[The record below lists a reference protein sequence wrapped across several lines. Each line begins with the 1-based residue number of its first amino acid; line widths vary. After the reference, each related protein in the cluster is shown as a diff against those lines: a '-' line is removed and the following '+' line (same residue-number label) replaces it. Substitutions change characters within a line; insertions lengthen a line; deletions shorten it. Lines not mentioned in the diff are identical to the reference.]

1 MNSVVAVVVTYNRK
15 DMLTEC
21 LQALKAQS
29 KPCDVI
35 VVDNCSTDGTREM
48 MAELVKTD
56 KRLTLFCME
65 KNEGGAGGFYAGM
78 KLAAERGY
86 GYVWLMDDDTFAKP
100 DALEQL
106 LMADEQLQGNYGWL
120 SSVVLW
126 KDGRECKMN
135 RQKLKKS
142 YYDYAEY
149 LKYGIV
155 QAEQATFVSL
165 FVPMKTIKKVGLPIR
180 QFFIW
185 GDDIEYTR
193 RITVR
198 NELPGFI
205 AGQSQVIHAMKQNGG
220 SCIATDHVERITR
233 YNYAFRN
240 ENYLYRKEGLK
251 GFLYYTAKCGLNFCR
266 IWVKAKD
273 HRCTR
278 SWIILKNYVMG
289 LFFNPKIERINQ
301 A

>member
-15 DMLTEC
+15 ELLVQC
-21 LQALKAQS
+21 LQALEMQTTS
-29 KPCDVI
+29 CDVI
-35 VVDNCSTDGTREM
+35 VVDNHSTDGTQEIVEKL
-48 MAELVKTD
+48 AETKKWLS
-56 KRLTLFCME
+56 LHCMD

-78 KLAAERGY
+78 KLASERGY
-86 GYVWLMDDDTFAKP
+86 NYIWLMDDDTLPKQ

-106 LMADEQLQGNYGWL
+106 LFADQKLEGNYGWL
-120 SSVVLW
+120 SSTVLW
-126 KDGRECKMN
+126 TDGHECKMN

-142 YYDYAEY
+142 YYDYMEY

-165 FVPMKTIKKVGLPIR
+165 FVPIQTLKQVGLPIR

-193 RITVR
+193 RVTIR
-198 NELPGFI
+198 NMLPGFVV
-205 AGQSQVIHAMKQNGG
+205 GQSQVIHAMKQNGG